1 MGSTK
6 WLKVDLDL
14 LHEGL
19 LAARQAH
26 EAIAASAAGYEG
38 LSTAVGHR
46 RLNTTLD
53 DFGRNWAVHRR
64 RLLDELDTLA
74 GNISHT
80 YEKFRRDDENMGRID
95 GSPKRPV
102 ERPAHN
108 GSTSP
113 ATPGAAESAEQAPV
127 VPPAPQSSPASAA
140 HPEPPTPVS
149 DGPRGAPSV
158 PTDGPAPTVHPERDD
173 QPIDHV
179 ARPEQALPPN
189 VNADTAAV
197 NAVLDVWSERAEA
210 LVKLGLPITAL
221 GAGAVALLALFGRL
235 PAGYTLN
242 PDGTV
247 TQRERKGATSAGALD
262 QAAAAAALGDVDGP
276 SSQAAAI
283 EEPMSPADAE
293 GLLSGADGTVGD
305 GTAGEEAPI
314 GAVET
319 AQEADPL
326 TAEPIVA
333 QPPDGLVPPP
343 IPESTD
349 SPSSTSSTAGSAG
362 SASAVMPP
370 PPLPEATAEAHT
382 AMGEATQRLDALAAP
397 AAAVATAGAATL
409 RGSDAD
415 AALSAVRQDPTT
427 PAASTQSAAQ
437 TRMAAMSSLSA
448 MTHQLS
454 QTSSSASGAGHAASA
469 GGNAVRRSA
478 QEALEALEKPKG
490 DVKKGESK

>member
-140 HPEPPTPVS
+140 
-149 DGPRGAPSV
+149 V

-189 VNADTAAV
+189 VNPDTAAV

-247 TQRERKGATSAGALD
+247 TQREPKGATSAGALD

-293 GLLSGADGTVGD
+293 GLLSGADGTGAD
-305 GTAGEEAPI
+305 

-343 IPESTD
+343 IPEPTD
-349 SPSSTSSTAGSAG
+349 SPSGTSSTAGSAG

-382 AMGEATQRLDALAAP
+382 AMGEATQRLDELAAP

-469 GGNAVRRSA
+469 GGSAVRRSA

>member
-1 MGSTK
+1 M
-6 WLKVDLDL
+6 
-14 LHEGL
+14 
-19 LAARQAH
+19 
-26 EAIAASAAGYEG
+26 
-38 LSTAVGHR
+38 
-46 RLNTTLD
+46 
-53 DFGRNWAVHRR
+53 
-64 RLLDELDTLA
+64 
-74 GNISHT
+74 
-80 YEKFRRDDENMGRID
+80 
-95 GSPKRPV
+95 
-102 ERPAHN
+102 
-108 GSTSP
+108 
-113 ATPGAAESAEQAPV
+113 
-127 VPPAPQSSPASAA
+127 
-140 HPEPPTPVS
+140 
-149 DGPRGAPSV
+149 
-158 PTDGPAPTVHPERDD
+158 HPERDD

-189 VNADTAAV
+189 VNPDTAAV

-247 TQRERKGATSAGALD
+247 TQREPKGATSAGALD

-293 GLLSGADGTVGD
+293 GLLSGADGTGAD
-305 GTAGEEAPI
+305 

-343 IPESTD
+343 IPEPTD

-382 AMGEATQRLDALAAP
+382 AMGEATQRLDELAAP

-469 GGNAVRRSA
+469 GGSAVRRSA